1 MRFRLLVAAISIATM
16 CNAANFDE
24 IVDSIYSNNI
34 EVKAIEHR
42 LAGDAAAI
50 RSTNNLEATSI
61 DFEYLFGQKAV
72 GDKYAIGIA
81 QGFEW
86 LGVYSSRNKRNNAS
100 ISALTYAA
108 TAQKIGI
115 RQNIEQICI
124 DLVYINKQI
133 ALKRQLQ
140 NNMLTLRESYNKG
153 FNKGEITIIDI
164 NKLNITILDI
174 DRTLKSLY
182 LQQNALFESLK
193 AANSS
198 DGLTAD
204 ILNLLTEY
212 PNSGLKDFGYYANI
226 IEHFDPDIRSSQAAG
241 EASKWDASTA
251 KMQNLPSFAVGYK
264 YVDELGDK
272 FHGITAS
279 LSIPI
284 FSNRHKTK
292 SSRAYSIAAQYATT
306 QLNVSKLTQL
316 SSDYKAALSLQE
328 QIGSYKN
335 TLTDENIAVL
345 NKALNASQISLLDYI
360 MEVNFFIEATDNL
373 LSMEHE
379 YQSLL
384 SKINKYSCLI
394 N

>member
-16 CNAANFDE
+16 CNAADFNE

-61 DFEYLFGQKAV
+61 DFEYLFGQKAI

-86 LGVYSSRNKRNNAS
+86 PGVYSSRNKRNNAS

-108 TAQKIGI
+108 SAQKIGI

-164 NKLNITILDI
+164 NKLNITILD
-174 DRTLKSLY
+174 
-182 LQQNALFESLK
+182 SLK

-226 IEHFDPDIRSSQAAG
+226 IEHFDPDIRSSQATS

-251 KMQNLPSFAVGYK
+251 KMQYLPSFAVGYK

-292 SSRAYSIAAQYATT
+292 SSKAYSIAAQYATT

-335 TLTDENIAVL
+335 ALTDENIAVL
-345 NKALNASQISLLDYI
+345 NKALNASQISLLNYI

-384 SKINKYSCLI
+384 SKINKYSCLV

>member
-1 MRFRLLVAAISIATM
+1 MRFRLFVAAISIATI
-16 CNAANFDE
+16 CNAADFDE

-140 NNMLTLRESYNKG
+140 NNMLTLRESYNRVLTRG
-153 FNKGEITIIDI
+153 
-164 NKLNITILDI
+164 
-174 DRTLKSLY
+174 KSL
-182 LQQNALFESLK
+182 L
-193 AANSS
+193 
-198 DGLTAD
+198 
-204 ILNLLTEY
+204 
-212 PNSGLKDFGYYANI
+212 
-226 IEHFDPDIRSSQAAG
+226 
-241 EASKWDASTA
+241 
-251 KMQNLPSFAVGYK
+251 
-264 YVDELGDK
+264 
-272 FHGITAS
+272 
-279 LSIPI
+279 
-284 FSNRHKTK
+284 
-292 SSRAYSIAAQYATT
+292 
-306 QLNVSKLTQL
+306 
-316 SSDYKAALSLQE
+316 
-328 QIGSYKN
+328 
-335 TLTDENIAVL
+335 
-345 NKALNASQISLLDYI
+345 
-360 MEVNFFIEATDNL
+360 
-373 LSMEHE
+373 
-379 YQSLL
+379 
-384 SKINKYSCLI
+384 
-394 N
+394 